1 VSGRVAEFGWFAEPA
16 LLVLVSLSHGPKH
29 GYAIVHDIEHGTGR
43 VAQIGLR
50 HLDRTSP

>member
-16 LLVLVSLSHGPKH
+16 LLVLVSLRH
-29 GYAIVHDIEHGTGR
+29 GYAIVHDFGR